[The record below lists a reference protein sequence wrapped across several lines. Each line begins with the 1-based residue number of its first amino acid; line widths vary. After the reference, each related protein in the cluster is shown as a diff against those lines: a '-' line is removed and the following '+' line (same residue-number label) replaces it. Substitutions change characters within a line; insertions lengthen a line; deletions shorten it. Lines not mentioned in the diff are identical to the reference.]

1 MRNISDDEDD
11 EGDEAVWE
19 DLSYIPRCAHH
30 RHCRHFRR
38 AMSLSPHKK
47 KYSRMYR
54 EHGRR
59 QRQRQANINDAP
71 EFLRLCRRQRN
82 VDDVD
87 NDTRVRMRTDDE
99 ELRKIETNNSTF
111 TVLTIDYYA
120 EDDWEELG
128 SGHW

>member
-1 MRNISDDEDD
+1 MKVMKLVVCTGRLILHPPLRTPPP
-11 EGDEAVWE
+11 
-19 DLSYIPRCAHH
+19 LSTFSASA
-30 RHCRHFRR
+30 FT
-38 AMSLSPHKK
+38 SQKK
-47 KYSRMYR
+47 IFSYR

-71 EFLRLCRRQRN
+71 EFLRWCRRQRN

-87 NDTRVRMRTDDE
+87 YDTRVRMRTDDE